1 MAMPA
6 PIRSATSPRPAP
18 AARATAP
25 GCARVRCTCRTSPRS
40 ASALPARPRAG
51 GMPPNLER
59 VRRARRAMGLWRRDL
74 ARQGHALRPLGDRRR
89 AGRFRL
95 GLFPERRAGV
105 PARAHERAHR
115 RGATPRHPRRPP
127 RLRHRDPRRARRR
140 AHPHGQADLL
150 HLGRQRVPDRGAR
163 GGVRPRAPVRGL
175 PRRAPLVRSAT
186 ASAAS
191 SRGRS
196 SARARPASP
205 ARRTA
210 RTSRPRRP
218 PTPSSTSRRRPAA
231 PS

>member
-1 MAMPA
+1 
-6 PIRSATSPRPAP
+6 
-18 AARATAP
+18 
-25 GCARVRCTCRTSPRS
+25 
-40 ASALPARPRAG
+40 
-51 GMPPNLER
+51 
-59 VRRARRAMGLWRRDL
+59 MGLRRRDL

-89 AGRFRL
+89 AGRLRL

-115 RGATPRHPRRPP
+115 RGAAPRHPRRPP

-140 AHPHGQADLL
+140 AHPDGKADLL

-175 PRRAPLVRSAT
+175 PRRAPLMRSLPHRPRHRPAVPRL
-186 ASAAS
+186 AP
-191 SRGRS
+191 
-196 SARARPASP
+196 RPASR

-231 PS
+231 PSSRSARSATSSPIAAPARR